1 MYKIAQNERNGS
13 LIDESETVSDDAF
26 EKFRTE
32 LMAFY
37 AKTFSRKAIADKVEE
52 MTQKHQNTFGE
63 RADFWYLLAMGV
75 EIANPQS
82 YGRGVNSP
90 LEAAKKCEGSEKF
103 YPTYCSLLHGE
114 LARRYHADNVNMS
127 AELRSKYWIPL
138 LRLERE
144 IDSHAHPILT
154 VT

>member
-1 MYKIAQNERNGS
+1 M
-13 LIDESETVSDDAF
+13 IDESEAASDDPF

-32 LMAFY
+32 LMTFY
-37 AKTFSRKAIADKVEE
+37 AKTFSRKAITGKVEE
-52 MTQKHQNTFGE
+52 MAQKHQAIFGE
-63 RADFWYLLAMGV
+63 RADFWYLLAIGP

-82 YGRGVNSP
+82 YGRAINP
-90 LEAAKKCEGSEKF
+90 YLKAARSCEKEPGKF
-103 YPTYCSLLHGE
+103 YPTYYSLLHSE
-114 LARRYHADNVNMS
+114 FERRYHADDVNMS

-144 IDSHAHPILT
+144 IDSCAHPLLT